1 MAFATRFLRPLPR
14 ALVFASSS
22 SSYFFNPPRF
32 CCLKFEPFKSF
43 PTNFGSLLCN
53 RVSNRGLAFSG
64 AKGIYQRKSPLI
76 GSQFSKGTILGASV
90 VLGSISLLP
99 NASLVMDDSLMDAPQ
114 EDLDASDYVKSAKF
128 FWELALRLWLPF
140 LLCWTV
146 LINLNHPILIV
157 GNVVL
162 FLVSTKPSPLSVYI
176 FVEKLRSSSSQEPH
190 LPNWKKS
197 LVARKIE
204 VEDYK
209 LLCVAKVEMKHQ
221 KFTLVG
227 VLGGWWSWP
236 PLSSAHEFIA
246 FMDKLAFLAHRTKS
260 ILILG

>member
-1 MAFATRFLRPLPR
+1 MKLFFSLFLSRK
-14 ALVFASSS
+14 VCASQFDMMLK
-22 SSYFFNPPRF
+22 SYF
-32 CCLKFEPFKSF
+32 
-43 PTNFGSLLCN
+43 
-53 RVSNRGLAFSG
+53 
-64 AKGIYQRKSPLI
+64 
-76 GSQFSKGTILGASV
+76 
-90 VLGSISLLP
+90 
-99 NASLVMDDSLMDAPQ
+99 
-114 EDLDASDYVKSAKF
+114 
-128 FWELALRLWLPF
+128 
-140 LLCWTV
+140 
-146 LINLNHPILIV
+146 INV
-157 GNVVL
+157 
-162 FLVSTKPSPLSVYI
+162 
-176 FVEKLRSSSSQEPH
+176 Q
-190 LPNWKKS
+190 S

>member
-1 MAFATRFLRPLPR
+1 MAFAPKFLRPLPR
-14 ALVFASSS
+14 AFVFASSS
-22 SSYFFNPPRF
+22 SSSFFNPVRF
-32 CCLKFEPFKSF
+32 CCVKFQHFKSF

-53 RVSNRGLAFSG
+53 RISNFRLAFSG
-64 AKGIYQRKSPLI
+64 ANGIYLRKSPLI

-90 VLGSISLLP
+90 VFGSISLWP
-99 NASLVMDDSLMDAPQ
+99 NASLAMDDRLMDAPQ
-114 EDLDASDYVKSAKF
+114 EDLDASDYVKSAKI

-146 LINLNHPILIV
+146 LINLNHPILVV
-157 GNVVL
+157 GKVVL

-190 LPNWKKS
+190 LSNWKKC
-197 LVARKIE
+197 LFARKVE

-227 VLGGWWSWP
+227 ILGGWWKWP
-236 PLSSAHEFIA
+236 PFSSDDEFIA
-246 FMDKLAFLAHRTKS
+246 FMDKLAFLAHRLKS
-260 ILILG
+260 IY

>member
-1 MAFATRFLRPLPR
+1 MFLEFSKSHEILESSFWWIDALLTFPKIIQNVPLGDNDIVHSNKKLSRACATWYWLGIFLNSIVLSWGHGIH
-14 ALVFASSS
+14 LCMFHASMKLFFSLFLS
-22 SSYFFNPPRF
+22 RKVCASQFDMMLKSYF
-32 CCLKFEPFKSF
+32 
-43 PTNFGSLLCN
+43 
-53 RVSNRGLAFSG
+53 
-64 AKGIYQRKSPLI
+64 
-76 GSQFSKGTILGASV
+76 
-90 VLGSISLLP
+90 
-99 NASLVMDDSLMDAPQ
+99 
-114 EDLDASDYVKSAKF
+114 
-128 FWELALRLWLPF
+128 
-140 LLCWTV
+140 
-146 LINLNHPILIV
+146 INV
-157 GNVVL
+157 
-162 FLVSTKPSPLSVYI
+162 
-176 FVEKLRSSSSQEPH
+176 Q
-190 LPNWKKS
+190 S